1 MQQPRVLVI
10 QDISASCR
18 ISANVAVPV
27 LSCLNNAVNILPTA
41 LLSTH
46 TGIGF
51 SDFTYLD
58 LTDEIKKI
66 VNHWQS
72 LNIKYDGI
80 LIGYLGSTE
89 QMDLVKRIIR
99 DFLKPGGITVLDPV
113 MGDHGFLYTG
123 FDSGYVREMRQLC
136 SEVSVIIPN
145 MTEASLLLDRPY
157 KRGPY
162 TKKYVEEI
170 IKGFSQLNNKTTVLT
185 GVRFNDNELGAASYN
200 AGSDNITYSFDK
212 WHQGHFDG
220 TGDLFS
226 STVAGLLFQ
235 KKPLEEATNTA
246 VAYVNRVIQR
256 TISSGIDPLFGVQF
270 ETDLPF
276 LMRSVHGGSN

>member
-1 MQQPRVLVI
+1 MHQPRVLVI

-72 LNIKYDGI
+72 LNITYDGI
-80 LIGYLGSTE
+80 LVGYLGSTE
-89 QMDLVKRIIR
+89 QIDLVKRIIR

-123 FDSGYVREMRQLC
+123 FDSEYVKEMRQLC
-136 SEVSVIIPN
+136 REVSVIIPN
-145 MTEASLLLDRPY
+145 MTEASLLLDCPY
-157 KRGPY
+157 KSGPY
-162 TKKYVEEI
+162 TQKYIEEI
-170 IKGFSQLNNKTTVLT
+170 IKDFSHLNNQTTVLT
-185 GVRFNDNELGAASYN
+185 GVRFNEEELGAASYS
-200 AGSDNITYSFDK
+200 AESDRISYSFDK
-212 WHQGHFDG
+212 WHRGHFDG

-226 STVAGLLFQ
+226 STLAGLLFQ
-235 KKPLEEATNTA
+235 KKTLEEATNTA
-246 VAYVNRVIQR
+246 VAYVNRVIKR
-256 TISSGIDPLFGVQF
+256 TISSGTDPLFGVQF

-276 LMRSVHGGSN
+276 LMQSVHGGRD

>member
-1 MQQPRVLVI
+1 MHQPRVLVI

-27 LSCLNNAVNILPTA
+27 LSSLNNAVNILPTA

-58 LTDEIKKI
+58 LTNEIKKI
-66 VNHWQS
+66 LNHWQS
-72 LNIKYDGI
+72 LGIKYDGV
-80 LIGYLGSTE
+80 LIGYLGSIE
-89 QMDLVKRIIR
+89 QIALVKRIIR
-99 DFLKPGGITVLDPV
+99 DFLKPDGIAILDPV

-123 FDSGYVREMRQLC
+123 FDAGYVREMRELC
-136 SEVSVIIPN
+136 SAVSVIIPN

-157 KRGPY
+157 KSGPY
-162 TKKYVEEI
+162 TKEYVEEI
-170 IKGFSQLNNKTTVLT
+170 IKELAALNSRTTILT
-185 GVRFNDNELGAASYN
+185 GVRFNDEELGAASHY
-200 AGSDNITYSFDK
+200 AGSPDINYCFDK

-226 STVAGLLFQ
+226 STVGGLLFQ
-235 KKPLEEATNTA
+235 KKTLEEATTIA

-256 TISSGIDPLFGVQF
+256 TINSESDPLFGVQF

-276 LMRSVHGGSN
+276 LMQSVHEGR

>member
-1 MQQPRVLVI
+1 MHQPRVLVI

-18 ISANVAVPV
+18 ISANVAIPV

-58 LTDEIKKI
+58 LTNEIKKI
-66 VNHWQS
+66 LNHWQS
-72 LNIKYDGI
+72 LDIKYDGI

-89 QMDLVKRIIR
+89 QIDLVKWIIR
-99 DFLKPGGITVLDPV
+99 DFLKPDGITVLDPV

-123 FDSGYVREMRQLC
+123 FDSNYVREMRELC
-136 SEVSVIIPN
+136 SAVSVIIPN

-157 KRGPY
+157 KSGPY
-162 TKKYVEEI
+162 TQSYVEKTLKELAV
-170 IKGFSQLNNKTTVLT
+170 LNNRTTVLT
-185 GVRFNDNELGAASYN
+185 GVRFNEEELGAASYYADSN
-200 AGSDNITYSFDK
+200 KITYSFDK
-212 WHQGHFDG
+212 WHHGHFDG

-235 KKPLEEATNTA
+235 GKTLEEATTIA

-256 TISSGIDPLFGVQF
+256 TLKSETDPLYGVQF

-276 LMRSVHGGSN
+276 LMQSVHEGRK